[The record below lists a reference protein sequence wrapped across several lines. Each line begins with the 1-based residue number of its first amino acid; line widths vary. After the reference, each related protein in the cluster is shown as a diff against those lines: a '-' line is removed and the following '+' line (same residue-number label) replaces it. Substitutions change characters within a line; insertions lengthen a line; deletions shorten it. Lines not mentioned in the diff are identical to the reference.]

1 MKRSGVSQGI
11 KTDELP
17 QEPIQR
23 WLDYLLVERGL
34 AKNTLE
40 AYRRDLISLTA
51 EMRQLRIRFPARVR
65 LPHLQKYLQRLMKGG
80 ASASSQ
86 RRRISA
92 IRGFF
97 RFLVQEGLIEA
108 NPTDLLVSPRQS
120 KRLPRTLSL
129 DEVNRLID
137 ATEENNPHLGLRDRA
152 IVQLLYSSGMRV
164 SELCGLRRRDFL
176 TDGKYPLVRC
186 VGKGDKVRL
195 IPIGDRAA
203 LAVKKYRSQL
213 LGDAP
218 ALNDQLFLSATGRKL
233 NRRSVYAL
241 LERAA
246 PLAGISQGVN
256 PHLLRHSFATHI
268 LENNTEMREI
278 SIREGSDP
286 VPADALPHL
295 QHLLGHASIHT
306 TEIYTHVDRK
316 QLKAAH
322 SRHHPRP

>member
-1 MKRSGVSQGI
+1 M
-11 KTDELP
+11 P
-17 QEPIQR
+17 QEPIQK

-34 AKNTLE
+34 AKNTLT
-40 AYRRDLISLTA
+40 AYRRDLISLCA
-51 EMRQLRIRFPARVR
+51 DLRRQRIRFPDRVR
-65 LPHLQKYLQRLMKGG
+65 LQHLQAYLQSLMKGG

-97 RFLVQEGLIEA
+97 RFLVQEDLIEA

-129 DEVNRLID
+129 EEVDRLID
-137 ATEENNPHLGLRDRA
+137 ATAAGHPDLALRDRA

-164 SELCGLRRRDFL
+164 SELCGLRCRDFQ

-203 LAVKKYRSQL
+203 LAVERYRSQL
-213 LGDAP
+213 LEDAP
-218 ALNDQLFLSATGRKL
+218 ALNNHLFLSATGRKL

-241 LERAA
+241 LARAA
-246 PLAGISQGVN
+246 RLAGITQGVN

-278 SIREGSDP
+278 SIREGSDT

-295 QHLLGHASIHT
+295 QQLLGHASIHT

-316 QLKAAH
+316 QLKAVH